1 MALEEELAALDAAHN
16 RDGKSGRVRT
26 NGADPQVEAIMDEII
41 AEATGNQPA
50 SNGAKRAKSKKTASQ
65 NGNAAAKAET
75 KHVERAK
82 QTSSGR
88 RGERDQRGG
97 EHAKGLIPP
106 PKYRRGTMRI
116 VPLGGL
122 GEIGRNMN
130 VVEYNGHILLID
142 CGVLFPEEE
151 QHQDRKSVV

>member
-97 EHAKGLIPP
+97 EHAKGLIPRP
-106 PKYRRGTMRI
+106 STAGARCASCRSAVWARSAAT
-116 VPLGGL
+116 
-122 GEIGRNMN
+122 
-130 VVEYNGHILLID
+130 
-142 CGVLFPEEE
+142 
-151 QHQDRKSVV
+151 